1 MLRESEES
9 LTRMREEGF
18 DSNEIE
24 PEEDESDVKIPWVIF
39 STPISSFQQ
48 YEKEIVGLYRQ
59 VMMSLFPISASII
72 QRASVEELADTD
84 IGLIIREVSFLRS
97 LKKYLYFS
105 SR

>member
-39 STPISSFQQ
+39 STPISSF
-48 YEKEIVGLYRQ
+48 
-59 VMMSLFPISASII
+59 
-72 QRASVEELADTD
+72 
-84 IGLIIREVSFLRS
+84 
-97 LKKYLYFS
+97 
-105 SR
+105 